1 MQLSAVARYVIQ
13 KGNVCMG
20 ASSKEGSWHEWLTDV
35 CGSEILASKLLPS
48 GHDSDKWEPK
58 PIDLE
63 LAWLL
68 FCELRTRVTTQALSF
83 RDGDEAT
90 ALKSLVDFFIL
101 ARNAM
106 GSHLRSHHT
115 SALMTHGLNV
125 YLRPFTARW
134 HAQATAGKLKSMD
147 QRFRFR
153 SELSELQSTLR
164 LLAGVMGV
172 MIGDSDATALLE
184 PASESG
190 VCSTTPSGKLRYG
203 VPISGTWAK
212 QIEALNTAET
222 KEILARRNTQSDV
235 LPEVDDVVGL
245 SISGGG
251 IRSATFALGIVEVLA
266 RRGILA
272 DVDVMS
278 TVSGGGYLGSF
289 ISSTLN
295 DPSPTVGLKPGQQP
309 FGRNGEVESHSVR
322 HLRNH
327 SKYLSEGGISTF
339 AVMAFSAAYGVLISL
354 LLVAPLLVFAATIAV
369 NGFGL
374 GTDQAGWIPPT
385 VALWANWIA
394 WGSLAIMILFLSMS
408 RNRSSSERRERIA
421 VVLFVVGICLAVINQ
436 LPVLHRLVQGHA
448 TTLLV
453 FSLVLPLLA
462 GAAGLWWGAKRLAG
476 RIAWSLL
483 VFVGPLFFLSC
494 WLVAVEGIAWL
505 SKLYAWSPWALSGLL
520 FVYGWLGVNINFASL
535 HLYYRNRLARTYL
548 RRTNLDDACDPQLLS
563 QLNNANKAPLHL
575 LNVTLNVPDSKHA
588 ELRGRNADFFT
599 FSKHFCGGPLVGWW
613 PTLDW
618 EKADPHLDLGT
629 AMAISGAAAAPRM
642 GTLTSQRYTTL
653 LAMLNVRLG
662 YWLRKP
668 KRGWSWN
675 STPGATYF
683 ARELSGMMNEEAAF
697 LNLSDGGHLENLGL
711 YELLRR
717 RCRYIIVIDGEAD
730 IEHQFT
736 GLLNAIQMAKI
747 DLGVK
752 VEPDLSDLRTGDD
765 RFKRAHFAMA
775 RIDYGIQQ
783 NGIAVQGLLL
793 VIKLAMTGNEPEL
806 LMKYQNENLTFP
818 HQSTAQQIFS
828 EAQFEAYRL
837 LGEHAAEAAFDPL
850 LAGNTSTRAVQWMHE
865 LAKRLVP

>member
-1 MQLSAVARYVIQ
+1 MS
-13 KGNVCMG
+13 
-20 ASSKEGSWHEWLTDV
+20 ASSSGGSWHEWLIGT
-35 CGSEILASKLLPS
+35 CGSETLADKLLPS
-48 GHDSDKWEPK
+48 GHDSDRWEPQ

-68 FCELRTRVTTQALSF
+68 FCELRTRVTTQALSL

-101 ARNAM
+101 ARKAM
-106 GSHLRSHHT
+106 GSHVRSHHT
-115 SALMTHGLNV
+115 SALMTHGMNA

-164 LLAGVMGV
+164 LLAGVMGAMV
-172 MIGDSDATALLE
+172 GDKDAAALLE
-184 PASESG
+184 PMPESA
-190 VCSTTPSGKLRYG
+190 VCSTASSGNLRYG
-203 VPISGTWAK
+203 VPITGTWAK
-212 QIEALNTAET
+212 QIEAMNAAES
-222 KEILARRNTQSDV
+222 KEILARRNIKSDV
-235 LPEVDDVVGL
+235 LPEVHDVVGL

-295 DPSPTVGLKPGQQP
+295 DSSAAVGLKPGQQP

-339 AVMAFSAAYGVLISL
+339 AVMAFSAAYGVLISF
-354 LLVAPLLVFAATIAV
+354 LLVAPLLVVAATIAV

-374 GTDQAGWIPPT
+374 GTDQSGWLPPA
-385 VALWANWIA
+385 VGLWASRIA
-394 WGSLAIMILFLSMS
+394 WGSLALMILFLSMS
-408 RNRSSSERRERIA
+408 RNRSSSEWRERYA
-421 VVLFVVGICLAVINQ
+421 VVLFVLAICLAAINQ
-436 LPVLHRLVQGHA
+436 LPALHRSLHGYA
-448 TTLLV
+448 TTLLA
-453 FSLVLPLLA
+453 FSLAFPLLA
-462 GAAGLWWGAKRLAG
+462 GAAGLWWGSQRLAG
-476 RIAWSLL
+476 RISWSLL
-483 VFVGPLFFLSC
+483 VLVGPLFFLSA
-494 WLVAVEGIAWL
+494 WLVAVESIAWL
-505 SKLYAWSPWALSGLL
+505 SKLCAWAPWGLSALLV
-520 FVYGWLGVNINFASL
+520 VYGWLGVNINFASL

-548 RRTNLDDACDPQLLS
+548 RRANTNKTCDPQLLS
-563 QLNNANKAPLHL
+563 NLNSANKAPLHL
-575 LNVTLNVPDSKHA
+575 LNATLNVPDSKHA
-588 ELRGRNADFFT
+588 EIRGRDADFFT

-613 PTLDW
+613 PTQDW

-668 KRGWSWN
+668 KTSWNWN
-675 STPGATYF
+675 STPGAAYF
-683 ARELSGMMNEEAAF
+683 AREITGMMNEKAAF

-717 RCRYIIVIDGEAD
+717 RCRYIIAIDGEAD

-765 RFKRAHFAMA
+765 HFKRAHFAMA
-775 RIDYGIQQ
+775 RIDYGVQQ
-783 NGIAVQGLLL
+783 NGNAVQGLLL

-806 LMKYQNENLTFP
+806 LMKYRHENLTFP
-818 HQSTAQQIFS
+818 HQSMAQQTFS

-837 LGEHAAEAAFDPL
+837 LGEHAADAAFDPL
-850 LAGNTSTRAVQWMHE
+850 LTGHTSTRAIQWMQE